1 VYEPI
6 TVEVD
11 RAHGEG
17 KYRSYTINFIG
28 RLIRIVEAGNTTM
41 RLYEWADRGRLL
53 YLVHVEED
61 KPGRPPRRT
70 LYPFINTHS
79 GGATPRK
86 GYTAEEVSR
95 AYPEFAAEKCL
106 GLTEDDDDGS
116 PGEPNGGQ
124 GSPVES
130 REDKPNS
137 SGSAGSGEPSEAKTQ
152 HPPKQYPRE
161 EKDSDSGFTGFTPEQ
176 EQRIRKLVDEG
187 MSEKL
192 AREEV
197 LGKGWVEP

>member
-6 TVEVD
+6 TLKID
-11 RAHGEG
+11 RGYGAGG
-17 KYRSYTINFIG
+17 YRSYSINFIG
-28 RLIRIVEAGNTTM
+28 RLLRIVEDDRTTM

-79 GGATPRK
+79 ASTTPRK

-106 GLTEDDDDGS
+106 GLTRNS
-116 PGEPNGGQ
+116 RRRGG
-124 GSPVES
+124 GHT
-130 REDKPNS
+130 R
-137 SGSAGSGEPSEAKTQ
+137 T
-152 HPPKQYPRE
+152 
-161 EKDSDSGFTGFTPEQ
+161 
-176 EQRIRKLVDEG
+176 
-187 MSEKL
+187 
-192 AREEV
+192 
-197 LGKGWVEP
+197 W